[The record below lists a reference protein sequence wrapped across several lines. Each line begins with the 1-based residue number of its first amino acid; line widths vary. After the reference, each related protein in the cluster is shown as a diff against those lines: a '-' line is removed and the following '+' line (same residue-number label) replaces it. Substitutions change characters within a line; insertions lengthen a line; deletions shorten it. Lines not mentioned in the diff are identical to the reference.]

1 MNAVTDIVSIMSNED
16 KKAFKSFMSK
26 RNKRHNVKNIR
37 FFNLLETDDINIL
50 KDEFISGKNADAYHA
65 LRKRVYDCMIE
76 FMANRTFEVDT
87 SAEHE
92 VLKLL
97 VVSRV
102 FLEHKLYK
110 TAFKCL
116 AKAESKALP
125 LEQFSL
131 LNEIYLT
138 QIQFAHLSAS
148 PQLDETIAK
157 FKANRQKLYHEQQ
170 LNIGYALLRRELAEI
185 YHKGKITDFR
195 TIVRNTI
202 ETLGVSLDEIL
213 SYKSLYQILYIANE
227 FSSINSDFTII
238 EPFIERSLKFIDE
251 KEGSR
256 HLYYHI
262 YVLYFIANGYLRNRQ
277 FDKSLNYLEQMGEQM
292 ELKQKKYFNRFF
304 LRHQLLKA
312 LALNYSGKAEEA
324 VTTAQ
329 KALLKQKKGDPTDI
343 NDLWL
348 CLAVIHLQN
357 SDKEAIQYMLRY
369 THSDSWYETRM
380 GMDWAIK
387 KVLVEILLFTEFD
400 KEELALSRIKSFR
413 KRYKKYL
420 LEVNEA
426 RVLTYVQLLEQLLL
440 KPECVYDE
448 KYLQSIESF
457 SEITEKGDIFVV
469 SFVGWLTAKV
479 NRKPVYDT
487 IIEMVNNKH

>member
-1 MNAVTDIVSIMSNED
+1 MNAINEIVSIMSNED

-37 FFNLLETDDINIL
+37 FFNLLKTDDINIL
-50 KDEFISGKNADAYHA
+50 KNEFISGKNADAYHA
-65 LRKRVYDCMIE
+65 LRKRVYDCMVE
-76 FMANRTFEVDT
+76 FMGNRAFEVDT

-116 AKAESKALP
+116 VKAENKALP

-138 QIQFAHLSAS
+138 QIQFAHLSGS

-157 FKANRQKLYHEQQ
+157 FKTNSEKLYHEQQ
-170 LNIGYALLRRELAEI
+170 LNIGYALLRRELADI

-195 TIVRNTI
+195 ALVRNTI
-202 ETLGVSLDEIL
+202 ETLGVSLEEIL

-227 FSSINSDFTII
+227 FSSINSDFSII

-277 FDKSLNYLEQMGEQM
+277 FNKSLYYLEQMGEQM

-312 LALNYSGKAEEA
+312 LALNYSGRAEEA
-324 VTTAQ
+324 VATAQ
-329 KALLKQKKGDPTDI
+329 KALLKQKNGDPTDI

-357 SDKEAIQYMLRY
+357 ADREAIKYILRF
-369 THSDSWYETRM
+369 THSDSWYEKRM

-387 KVLVEILLFTEFD
+387 KVLVEILLHAEFD
-400 KEELALSRIKSFR
+400 KEELALSRIKSFK

-420 LEVNEA
+420 MQVNED
-426 RVLTYVQLLEQLLL
+426 RVLTYAQLLEQLLL
-440 KPECVYDE
+440 KPESIHDK
-448 KYLQSIESF
+448 KYLERIEAF
-457 SEITEKGDIFVV
+457 STMAKKGDIFVV